1 MTHSDVFSK
10 LRSDLPNRQSTSPRI
25 VITDSY
31 AGRDNTTGS
40 YNNYATT
47 AQVELLQ
54 QTLKEKDRLIRHM
67 DKIINLLITN
77 NNAAKNLTEGARKDK

>member
-31 AGRDNTTGS
+31 ADRDNTTGS

-47 AQVELLQ
+47 VELLQ

-77 NNAAKNLTEGARKDK
+77 NNNNATNNFIEGAKKKR